1 MARYGKALVSVI
13 AAVALTLYTFLNDN
27 HISAE
32 EWVQVCIAFTVAINV
47 YLVPLTPEWPWM
59 KTAVAAVTSLLNA
72 LVIVIVGG
80 LDQQEI
86 LTLVIAVLTPFGVAM
101 APAVSD
107 NGQPSNP

>member
-1 MARYGKALVSVI
+1 MARYGKAVVSIV
-13 AAVALTLYTFLNDN
+13 AAVALALYNFLNDD
-27 HISAE
+27 HVSSE
-32 EWVQVCIAFTVAINV
+32 EWVQICIAFTVAINV

-80 LDQQEI
+80 LTQQEI
-86 LTLVIAVLTPFGVAM
+86 LTLIIAILTPAGVAM